1 MVDLPVSFSSRSGWK
16 VVVGGAEALTL
27 YRLISIGWPSP
38 PSPPEADRATSPLP
52 ASCTAIDCQSS
63 VPLSNRRHSTDV
75 LPIDIVAKT
84 INKTMVNTLDTALV
98 NTVSILWWS
107 QQKCISHRT
116 LIECRRVLPLVV
128 SANRGWHIQFCWDN
142 CLESLLP
149 RLLLLPCA
157 ILIRATTTTMVIVV
171 DG

>member
-16 VVVGGAEALTL
+16 VVGGAEALTL

-52 ASCTAIDCQSS
+52 ASCNAIDCQSS
-63 VPLSNRRHSTDV
+63 VPLSSRRHSTDV

-84 INKTMVNTLDTALV
+84 INKTMVKTLDTLV
-98 NTVSILWWS
+98 NTVSILWS